1 VTRRREETYEEPENK
16 RVAKKNNRKENNF
29 GNKDVDTDYS

>member
-16 RVAKKNNRKENNF
+16 RVAKKIIARKIIL
-29 GNKDVDTDYS
+29 VII